1 MHKQLS
7 LALNK
12 YPVIPNSLRKNPII
26 NSPVSSISV
35 DLANL
40 YHHYYI
46 DSFGRRPPNPDPIQ
60 FEHAQFLLPVSDFR
74 FQGAGLGIASA
85 IKKHRSTELG
95 QAFCRW
101 FLHDHFGI
109 TYFAHMQHVLDR
121 QLHRA
126 FQGCSIQRVDEGDA
140 PDYFCAKNVGRVFLA
155 EAKGRYS
162 SISFKNREFQG
173 WRNQFD
179 RVSFKDIHGLELSIK
194 GHIVATRFATE
205 ESSGRVTSGLWAE
218 DPASRGDV
226 EADAE
231 RLFELSAAVIGL
243 HYSGISTKLGQPLLA
258 SSLASGVRLPEEI
271 RVQCVVWKV
280 LFGPLQGKR
289 FVGGYFGAHRSKEG
303 ARDVHPSFATDIP
316 GDILRLDREFA
327 TFFGVEESIFRQVV
341 SIARLGSGVVA
352 QLQQLEEIT
361 PFFSGF
367 SVLRDGSAL
376 GPMEWFWPEE
386 LIAL

>member
-1 MHKQLS
+1 MHKHLS

-12 YPVIPNSLRKNPII
+12 YPVIPNSLRENPTI
-26 NSPVSSISV
+26 NSPASSISV

-46 DSFGRRPPNPDPIQ
+46 DSFGRRPPNPDPAL
-60 FEHAQFLLPVSDFR
+60 FEHMQFLLPFRDFC
-74 FQGAGLGIASA
+74 FQGSGLGISSA
-85 IKKHRSTELG
+85 IKKHRSNELG

-126 FQGCSIQRVDEGDA
+126 FQGCSIQRVAKGDT
-140 PDYFCAKNVGRVFLA
+140 PDYFCARGVGRVFLA

-162 SISFKNREFQG
+162 SVSFKNREFQD
-173 WRNQFD
+173 WRKQFD
-179 RVSFKDIHGLELSIK
+179 RVSFRDANGLESSIK
-194 GHIVATRFATE
+194 GHIVAARFATE
-205 ESSGRVTSGLWAE
+205 ENHGRVRSGLWAE
-218 DPASRGDV
+218 DPASPGDV

-231 RLFELSAAVIGL
+231 KLFELSVAIIGL

-258 SSLASGVRLPEEI
+258 SSLASGVPLPDEI
-271 RVQCVVWKV
+271 RVRCVVWKV

-289 FVGGYFGAHRSKEG
+289 FVGGYFGTRQLKEG
-303 ARDVHPSFATDIP
+303 MHDVQPSFADDLR
-316 GDILRLDREFA
+316 GNILRLDRESA

-341 SIARLGSGVVA
+341 TVARLGAGVGV
-352 QLQQLEEIT
+352 QLNQFEGIT

-367 SVLRDGSAL
+367 SALRDGSVL
-376 GPMEWFWPEE
+376 GSIEWFQPDE
-386 LIAL
+386 IISI